1 MAIAFSNLGASAN
14 PDINSG
20 ANSTGYTNTS
30 WIPPTDELIVVW
42 VQSRRGGGP
51 DTPTISGN
59 SLTWTQIGTT
69 FDLDADGNGLSLFLA
84 KAAGSSSGATTV
96 DFGGLTQVHCIAQ
109 FSRVTGADLSVT
121 TTGIIIQRPTA
132 PATPP
137 QSSTGGSITLA
148 AAADAANRPI
158 ACFWHKRN
166 QATTERANWTELD
179 DLAGTGQLRGVESQ
193 YRDDAFE
200 TTASATWATASNW
213 GGMAAEVKAAVAPV
227 VDQFHPT
234 YADQIFIKD
243 EMIPSDMAPAK
254 RKTD

>member
-69 FDLDADGNGLSLFLA
+69 FDLDADGNGLSFDLDADGNGLSLFLA

-137 QSSTGGSITLA
+137 QSSTGSSRCCKQTYCMFLA
-148 AAADAANRPI
+148 QEKSGHHRT
-158 ACFWHKRN
+158 C
-166 QATTERANWTELD
+166 
-179 DLAGTGQLRGVESQ
+179 
-193 YRDDAFE
+193 
-200 TTASATWATASNW
+200 
-213 GGMAAEVKAAVAPV
+213 
-227 VDQFHPT
+227 
-234 YADQIFIKD
+234 
-243 EMIPSDMAPAK
+243 
-254 RKTD
+254 